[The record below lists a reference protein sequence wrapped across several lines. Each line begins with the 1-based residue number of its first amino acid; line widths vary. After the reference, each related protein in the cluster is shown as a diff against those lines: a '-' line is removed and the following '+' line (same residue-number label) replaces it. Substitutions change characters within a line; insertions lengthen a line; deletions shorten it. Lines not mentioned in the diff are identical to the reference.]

1 MLAQGPVIVVGD
13 QAAPREMSALNSIAF
28 SSVSWADI
36 DATIGRI
43 RPAAVVAA
51 ITPDH
56 RDALRRL
63 AAAVAQFEPYTPLI
77 AIGAEPPLPASVIPF
92 TMGDIDGERLDARL
106 RAALRVRSLHAT
118 VLRRMAAAPTMAIP
132 ATDPLSDATVLLMG
146 RGDNYPALSVA
157 LGSRVGVVGAL
168 GVEPAA
174 RHLDGRE
181 FDGIV
186 IGDGFTQQAVKEFLD
201 GLAQDVRFRNLPVIL
216 APDAIG
222 ASASPPALP
231 FLEFAAGGP
240 EDMAEHAMPLVRL
253 HAFEARMIRLSKA
266 IEARGLLD
274 PRSGLLT
281 NEAFMNDLTVAIGEN
296 TAPESALSAV
306 RFTFSAADPREQHDA
321 ARIIS
326 RLMRRTDFASLF
338 EDGSIIMVFT
348 GATET
353 SAQQIARRLAAVLK
367 YSVHSS
373 HHDEPLEV
381 RIAIASRQPGDTVQ
395 GLLQRLQAGA
405 TGATA

>member
-1 MLAQGPVIVVGD
+1 MPAQGPVLIVGD
-13 QAAPREMSALNSIAF
+13 QTAPSGVSALASIEF

-36 DATIGRI
+36 DTAVQHM
-43 RPAAVVAA
+43 RPAAVLAT
-51 ITPDH
+51 ITPEH
-56 RDALRRL
+56 GDALRRL
-63 AAAVAQFEPYTPLI
+63 ADTVAQFEPYVPLI
-77 AIGAEPPLPASVIPF
+77 AIGAQPPLPMGAIPF
-92 TMGDIDGERLDARL
+92 TMRDMDGERLDARL

-174 RHLDGRE
+174 KHLEARE

-186 IGDGFTQQAVKEFLD
+186 IGDGFARQAVNNFLD

-216 APDAIG
+216 APDAIE
-222 ASASPPALP
+222 ASASQPTLP
-231 FLEFAAGGP
+231 FLELATCSP
-240 EDMAEHAMPLVRL
+240 EDMAEYAMPLVRL
-253 HAFEARMIRLSKA
+253 HAFEARMIRLLKA

-281 NEAFMNDLTVAIGEN
+281 NEAFADDLAVALDSA
-296 TAPESALSAV
+296 APESALSAV

-338 EDGSIIMVFT
+338 EDGSIVMVFT
-348 GATET
+348 GADDA
-353 SAQQIARRLAAVLK
+353 SVQQIARRLAAVLR

-381 RIAIASRQPGDTVQ
+381 HIAITSRQPGDTTRE
-395 GLLQRLQAGA
+395 LLERLHASKAGA
-405 TGATA
+405 TA

>member
-1 MLAQGPVIVVGD
+1 MPAQGPVIVVGD
-13 QAAPREMSALNSIAF
+13 QTAPLGVSALASIEF
-28 SSVSWADI
+28 SSVSWADV
-36 DATIGRI
+36 DAAIKRI
-43 RPAAVVAA
+43 RPAAVLAA
-51 ITPDH
+51 ITPEH
-56 RDALRRL
+56 GDALRRL
-63 AAAVAQFEPYTPLI
+63 ANAVAQFEPYVPLI
-77 AIGAEPPLPASVIPF
+77 AMGAQPPLPESAIPF
-92 TMGDIDGERLDARL
+92 TMRDMDDERLDARL

-118 VLRRMAAAPTMAIP
+118 VLRRIAAAPMMAIA

-157 LGSRVGVVGAL
+157 LGTRVGVVGAL

-174 RHLDGRE
+174 KHLDGRE

-186 IGDGFTQQAVKEFLD
+186 IGDGFARQAVKEFLD
-201 GLAQDVRFRNLPVIL
+201 SLAQDVRFRNLPVIL
-216 APDAIG
+216 APDAIE
-222 ASASPPALP
+222 ASARPPALP
-231 FLEFAAGGP
+231 FLEFAAGSP

-266 IEARGLLD
+266 IEARGLID

-281 NEAFMNDLTVAIGEN
+281 NEAFANDLAVAIGDSA
-296 TAPESALSAV
+296 APESALSAV
-306 RFTFSAADPREQHDA
+306 RFTFSATDPREQHDA

-338 EDGSIIMVFT
+338 EDGSIVMVFT

-395 GLLQRLQAGA
+395 GLLERLQRR
-405 TGATA
+405 